1 MQCGV
6 EKRIV
11 RSVRMVVVR
20 CFKCGEEGHKCR
32 ECPLW
37 ERKVKRVAHPKK
49 GKAHQG
55 ERDAAC
61 VATPQKVQQIERLA
75 HFKGRKVQKVR
86 RVEEE
91 RAACPEKG
99 EAQQEWRRSTIEEL
113 KRRAKEHCG
122 KGIC

>member
-1 MQCGV
+1 
-6 EKRIV
+6 
-11 RSVRMVVVR
+11 
-20 CFKCGEEGHKCR
+20 
-32 ECPLW
+32 
-37 ERKVKRVAHPKK
+37 VKRVACPKE

-55 ERDAAC
+55 KRDVAY

-75 HFKGRKVQKVR
+75 HFEGRKVQKVR